1 MLYEYPIS
9 SANVVVERD
18 YDGESALFSTLIKD
32 PAARSLS
39 DIGRLLEH
47 AMTAPIKSIKDFQRT
62 MRISALPRP
71 LRRLLWWLGLNIGRQ
86 RSNFF
91 GTFAISVYSALNS
104 ESLHP
109 LTPLSTVLNYG
120 VISGDGDVNVRIV
133 YDHRVMDG
141 ATVARALARLEE
153 ILNTLIVEELRLLAK
168 SEPRCE
174 KV

>member
-1 MLYEYPIS
+1 MLYQYPVS
-9 SANVVVERD
+9 NANVVVEREYGD
-18 YDGESALFSTLIKD
+18 EPVLFSTLIKD

-39 DIGRLLEH
+39 DIGRLLDH
-47 AMTAPIKSIKDFQRT
+47 AMTAPIDSIKDFQRV

-91 GTFAISVYSALNS
+91 GTFAISVYSALNA

-109 LTPLSTVLNYG
+109 LTPLTTVLNYG
-120 VISGDGDVNVRIV
+120 VIGDDGDVNVRIV

-153 ILNTLIVEELRLLAK
+153 ILNTRIVEELKLLAK
-168 SEPRCE
+168 SEQRSE
-174 KV
+174 RV